1 MLAVIGLEVSF
12 ASVKG
17 IDAFDYHLYSN
28 KPITLIKQDDLGLVI
43 DDANLLLE
51 RLLNT
56 NHLAASDVELVLL
69 NGPSNDLINRIG
81 VAFAN
86 TINALSLNDAL
97 LTAYQRSENNKRAV
111 VILSINQLQRDG
123 VAAVLV
129 CAKSLLTDVRMTEPL
144 VTEAEKR
151 AQFLQQLSLCHV
163 YAEINA
169 HSSCVNG
176 NKSNVTSDHIQGFI
190 ADNQLQPDQIESLL
204 TTSSLTAQTNKEHQ
218 YQCLLAFES
227 LNASSYGVGCKV
239 GNKVDDNVNHDVTN
253 DVTNAISPE
262 TLKPSLLTNKPT
274 LLTSVD
280 CIENTSGHFSCNDL
294 FGFIC
299 LVFRPVLSF
308 RL

>member
-28 KPITLIKQDDLGLVI
+28 KPITLIKQDDLGLV
-43 DDANLLLE
+43 DDDTNLLLE

-56 NHLAASDVELVLL
+56 NHLVASDVELVLL
-69 NGPSNDLINRIG
+69 NGSSNNDLINRIG

-86 TINALSLNDAL
+86 KINALSLNDAL

-144 VTEAEKR
+144 VTETEKR

-227 LNASSYGVGCKV
+227 LNTSSYGVGCKI
-239 GNKVDDNVNHDVTN
+239 GDKVDDNVNHDVTN
-253 DVTNAISPE
+253 GVTNDVTNTISPE

-280 CIENTSGHFSCNDL
+280 CIENTCQVIL
-294 FGFIC
+294 
-299 LVFRPVLSF
+299 LQ
-308 RL
+308 